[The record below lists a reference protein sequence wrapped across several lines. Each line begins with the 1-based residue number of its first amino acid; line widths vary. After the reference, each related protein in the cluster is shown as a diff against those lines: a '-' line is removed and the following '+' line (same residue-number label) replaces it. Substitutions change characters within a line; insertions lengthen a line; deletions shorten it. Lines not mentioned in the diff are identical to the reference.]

1 MIAPFMLGWLVG
13 VSTLPPVR
21 IESCQIS
28 TPSLVSLPNDG
39 GSAIQGD
46 YSLRIR
52 FIDTANLTI
61 SRVTFTLGDGTHVV
75 DVGTFS
81 PSIAIDHTLRLPQTD
96 ATTCAVTS
104 VTFADGESWKAYPA
118 RPAQ

>member
-1 MIAPFMLGWLVG
+1 MLGGLVG
-13 VSTLPPVR
+13 VLALPPVR

-28 TPSLVSLPNDG
+28 TPFVVPSTDDASSKVL
-39 GSAIQGD
+39 GD

-52 FIDTANLTI
+52 FVDTADRPI
-61 SRVTFTLGDGTHVV
+61 SRVTFRLNDGTNVE

-81 PSIAIDHTLRLPQTD
+81 PSVAIDHTLHLPQTE

-104 VTFADGESWKAYPA
+104 VTFADGESWN
-118 RPAQ
+118 AQQ

>member
-13 VSTLPPVR
+13 VSTLPPVS
-21 IESCQIS
+21 IENCQIS
-28 TPSLVSLPNDG
+28 TPAIVFSGNDTP
-39 GSAIQGD
+39 SKVVGD

-52 FIDTANLTI
+52 FVDTADKPV
-61 SRVTFTLGDGTHVV
+61 SRVTFRLDDGTNVV

-81 PSIAIDHTLRLPQTD
+81 PNIAIDHTLHLPETS

-104 VTFADGESWKAYPA
+104 VTFADGESWTAF
-118 RPAQ
+118 

>member
-1 MIAPFMLGWLVG
+1 VIAPFMLGSLVG

-21 IESCQIS
+21 IDACQVS
-28 TPSLVSLPNDG
+28 TPYLVPLGNDSG
-39 GSAIQGD
+39 GSKLVGD

-52 FIDTANLTI
+52 FVDTANQTI
-61 SRVTFTLGDGTHVV
+61 SRVTFRLNDGTNVV

-81 PSIAIDHTLRLPQTD
+81 PNIAIDHTLRLPQTD

-104 VTFADGESWKAYPA
+104 VTFADGASWSPYPE
-118 RPAQ
+118 